1 MRMKYGNIS
10 IKWKIY
16 AYLLGFCGLLLV
28 LMWLFQVVFLDSFYK
43 TIKIKEVKDSASSIM
58 KNLESE
64 NLEELVKRISVSN
77 NVCVEILSEN
87 GNIVCSSDVLPDC
100 IIHRM
105 PLNDKMKLLSETAKN
120 GGELL
125 GYYNR
130 DSFRDD
136 IFEFDK
142 NKFIG
147 RIPVPVR
154 GPDQT
159 IIYSKIMTDEE
170 NNTVILLI
178 NSVISP
184 VDATV
189 KTLRVQLY
197 YITGFMILFSVFL
210 ALVISRK
217 VSKPIEAINDS
228 AKKLASGK
236 YDVLFDSTGY
246 REIKE
251 LSDTL
256 AFTAR
261 ELSKLENLRKELIA
275 NISHDLRTP
284 LTLIGGYAE
293 IMRDLP
299 DENSPENAQIIIDE
313 AQRLSFLVNDVLDI
327 SKLQSGTQALT
338 LEESNLT
345 QLIGNAVDRMQE
357 LVKKDGY
364 SIKFIYETEAI
375 LLFDETRISQAFY
388 NLLINAI
395 NYSGTDKIVVVKQ
408 NITESE
414 VKIEVID
421 TGKGI
426 DPKDLPHIWDRYYK
440 ADKSNKQAVPGT
452 GLGLSIV
459 KSIIEMHKGKYGV
472 MSKVDDGSIF
482 WFSLK
487 YSHGR

>member
-1 MRMKYGNIS
+1 MRMKYNNIS
-10 IKWKIY
+10 IKWKIF
-16 AYLLGFCGLLLV
+16 AYLSGFCGLLLV

-43 TIKIKEVKDSASSIM
+43 TIKIREVKDSASVIM
-58 KNLESE
+58 KNLDSN
-64 NLEELVKRISVSN
+64 NLEELVENISVSN
-77 NVCVEILSEN
+77 NVCIEILSEK
-87 GNIVCSSDVLPDC
+87 GRIIYSSDMLQDF
-100 IIHRM
+100 IIHRI
-105 PLNDKMKLLSETAKN
+105 PLIDKMKLLSETAKN

-130 DSFRDD
+130 DSFHDKK
-136 IFEFDK
+136 FEFDK

-147 RIPVPVR
+147 RILESMRSPE
-154 GPDQT
+154 QT

-189 KTLRVQLY
+189 NTLRVQLY
-197 YITGFMILFSVFL
+197 YITGFMILFSVIL
-210 ALVISRK
+210 ALIIARK

-228 AKKLASGK
+228 AKVLASGK
-236 YDVLFDSTGY
+236 YDVTFDSSGY

-256 AFTAR
+256 TFTAR
-261 ELSKLENLRKELIA
+261 ELSKVDKLRKELIA

-313 AQRLSFLVNDVLDI
+313 AQRLSVLVNDVLDI

-338 LEESNLT
+338 LEEANLT
-345 QLIGNAVDRMQE
+345 QLIRNVVDRMQE

-364 SIKFIYETEAI
+364 SIKFIYDTEAT

-395 NYSGTDKIVVVKQ
+395 NYSGTGKVVVVKQ
-408 NITESE
+408 SVSESD

-421 TGKGI
+421 TGRGI
-426 DPKDLPHIWDRYYK
+426 DPEDLPHIWDRYYK
-440 ADKSNKQAVPGT
+440 SDKTNKQTVPGT

-459 KSIIEMHKGKYGV
+459 KSIIEMHKGRYGV
-472 MSKVDDGSIF
+472 ISKVNGGSIF
-482 WFSLK
+482 WFSLP
-487 YSHGR
+487 SLL